1 MKMSG
6 NRIVR
11 KDNFLITASYKLTLN
26 EQRVILTAIAKVP
39 FDQPIPKKVI
49 ITARELLS
57 NFPDIGEQHVYE
69 EMDKAT
75 QSLLT
80 NRLIV
85 VEDPNQKEQFK
96 WISSKTT
103 YKKGEGRI
111 GFSFSQEVIPYI
123 QQLKEK
129 FTKYHLQ
136 DISSLKSIYSIRLY
150 EMLMQFQNTTI
161 LIIQLDKFKE
171 RLDVSG
177 RYNVFQDLKKR
188 VIEPAINELNH
199 KTHFN
204 ITFKGIRE
212 GRAIKNL
219 EFFFSER
226 Q

>member
-1 MKMSG
+1 MSG

-26 EQRVILTAIAKVP
+26 EQRVILTAIAKIP

-49 ITARELLS
+49 ITAKELLA

-80 NRLIV
+80 NRLII

-111 GFSFSQEVIPYI
+111 GFSFSQEVIPYL

-136 DISSLKSIYSIRLY
+136 DVSSLKSIYSIRLY
-150 EMLMQFQNTTI
+150 EMLMQFQNTT
-161 LIIQLDKFKE
+161 LLLIQLDKFKE
-171 RLDVSG
+171 RLDVSN

-188 VIEPAINELNH
+188 VIEPAINELNQ

-204 ITFKGIRE
+204 ITFRGVRE
-212 GRAIKNL
+212 GRSVKKL
-219 EFFFSER
+219 EFFFSEK
-226 Q
+226 

>member
-1 MKMSG
+1 MSG

-26 EQRVILTAIAKVP
+26 EQRVILTAIAKIP
-39 FDQPIPKKVI
+39 FDQLIPKKVI
-49 ITARELLS
+49 ITAKELLA
-57 NFPDIGEQHVYE
+57 NFPDIREQHVYE

-80 NRLIV
+80 NRLII

-111 GFSFSQEVIPYI
+111 GFSFSQEVIPYL

-136 DISSLKSIYSIRLY
+136 DVSSLKSIYSIRLY
-150 EMLMQFQNTTI
+150 EMLMQFQNTT
-161 LIIQLDKFKE
+161 LLLIQLDKFKE
-171 RLDVSG
+171 RLDVSN

-188 VIEPAINELNH
+188 VIEPAINELNQ

-204 ITFKGIRE
+204 ITFRGVRE
-212 GRAIKNL
+212 GRSVKKL
-219 EFFFSER
+219 EFFFSEK
-226 Q
+226 